1 MIFVYVLQSA
11 VDGRFYV
18 GLTNDLQRRLSEHNR
33 GKMKY
38 TKAFRPWII
47 IFHEPQPDYPSA
59 RKREKYFKSAAGRRW
74 IQKLILSGEEE

>member
-47 IFHEPQPDYPSA
+47 NEWSLLQ
-59 RKREKYFKSAAGRRW
+59 
-74 IQKLILSGEEE
+74 L